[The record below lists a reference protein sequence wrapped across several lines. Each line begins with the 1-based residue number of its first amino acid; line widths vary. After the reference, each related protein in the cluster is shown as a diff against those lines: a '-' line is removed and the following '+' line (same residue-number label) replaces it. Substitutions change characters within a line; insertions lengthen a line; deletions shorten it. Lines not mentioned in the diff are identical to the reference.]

1 MRSLLK
7 NFQQTFQFLLI
18 KGFYPLFSYLKRNR
32 PLAGILNS
40 LKSYHAMR
48 SEQSMTLASS
58 LKEEVVLVLKA
69 MLKKE
74 AEETKR
80 VFNNAK
86 KNDNEMK
93 TILEK
98 IETV

>member
-1 MRSLLK
+1 
-7 NFQQTFQFLLI
+7 
-18 KGFYPLFSYLKRNR
+18 
-32 PLAGILNS
+32 
-40 LKSYHAMR
+40 MR